1 MANGFQADS
10 CSMTA
15 QTSAGS
21 SDSAAACLRAR
32 AMSWGGGLMGGFC
45 RAGRWSGGV
54 GGSSG
59 VIRCPCA
66 TWRSAEYMRSP
77 EVEEMKEV
85 EEIKESRSSIL
96 GNQVQM
102 QNPHPEKSKGA
113 APKRKPCHGGRG
125 GARERFVSGRVWLLT
140 MGLR

>member
-1 MANGFQADS
+1 
-10 CSMTA
+10 
-15 QTSAGS
+15 
-21 SDSAAACLRAR
+21 
-32 AMSWGGGLMGGFC
+32 
-45 RAGRWSGGV
+45 
-54 GGSSG
+54 
-59 VIRCPCA
+59 
-66 TWRSAEYMRSP
+66 MRSP

-140 MGLR
+140 MGLRVRLSQGRRRECASAMCCKCWWLRWALACCWQCLP